1 MQLPKRK
8 EQPQQI
14 QLELPDYTQVYWE
27 WKRKQDRQKQ
37 EEVQESVVI
46 IDIY

>member
-1 MQLPKRK
+1 MNLPKK

-14 QLELPDYTQVYWE
+14 QLELPDYSQAYYE
-27 WKRKQDRQKQ
+27 WINKKQKQ
-37 EEVQESVVI
+37 EEQKTDETVVI

>member
-1 MQLPKRK
+1 MQPPKRE

-14 QLELPDYTQVYWE
+14 QLELPDYSQVYWE
-27 WKRKQDRQKQ
+27 WKHKQDSKKD
-37 EEVQESVVI
+37 EEAQESVVI

>member
-1 MQLPKRK
+1 MILPKDK

-14 QLELPDYTQVYWE
+14 QLELPDYSQAYYE
-27 WKRKQDRQKQ
+27 YMRKKQ
-37 EEVQESVVI
+37 REEDKKEETVVI

>member
-14 QLELPDYTQVYWE
+14 QLELPDYSQVYWE
-27 WKRKQDRQKQ
+27 WKRKKDSESEQNNQ
-37 EEVQESVVI
+37 ETVVI

>member
-1 MQLPKRK
+1 MNLPKK

-14 QLELPDYTQVYWE
+14 QLELPDYSQAYYE
-27 WKRKQDRQKQ
+27 YINKKQKEQ
-37 EEVQESVVI
+37 EQEKNETVVI

>member
-1 MQLPKRK
+1 MKPPKHK

-14 QLELPDYTQVYWE
+14 QLELPDYSRAYYEYMQ
-27 WKRKQDRQKQ
+27 RKQQENKKQ
-37 EEVQESVVI
+37 EESIVI